1 MPYMQRGNA
10 QIYYEDVGRG
20 EPVITTHGVVE
31 NADYWSVAGVTQM
44 LRDRYRVISM
54 DMRAH
59 GYTVVHGEPK
69 GFDVNT
75 MADDI
80 GALADHLGLDK
91 FHLLTHATGGMVGMR
106 YAMYHS
112 DRLITHLS
120 TDTGSATRP
129 TIEGIEVPA
138 GDEFTEGW
146 ALALETVTDE
156 QAAAEMRA
164 NPFPWLIGIA
174 QSPDAERMFGLVE
187 QMGKRTDR
195 KGVAPFMRTFFDDT
209 DPHVD
214 LLRQMKCPTLV
225 LLGELDIVFIQAS
238 ELSAREISDARHVIM
253 KGLGHMTAIED
264 PEGLV
269 RELYDF
275 LDCVRETGHANR

>member
-10 QIYYEDVGRG
+10 HIYYEDVGRG
-20 EPVITTHGVVE
+20 EPIITTHGVVE
-31 NADYWSVAGVTQM
+31 NADYWSLPGVTQM

-59 GYTVVHGEPK
+59 GYTVVDGEPQ
-69 GFDVNT
+69 GFDVDT
-75 MADDI
+75 IADDI
-80 GALADHLGLDK
+80 SALAEHLGLDR

-106 YAMYHS
+106 YAMYQS

-120 TDTGSATRP
+120 TDTGSATIP
-129 TIEGIEVPA
+129 SVEGIDPGA
-138 GDEFTEGW
+138 GSEFTETW
-146 ALALETVTDE
+146 AVALESATDE
-156 QAAAEMRA
+156 QAAADMRA

-174 QSPDAERMFGLVE
+174 RSPEAERMYGLLE
-187 QMGKRTDR
+187 RMGKRTNR
-195 KGVAPFMRTFFDDT
+195 KAVAPFIRTFFTDP

-214 LLRQMKCPTLV
+214 LLRAMKCPTLV
-225 LLGELDIVFIQAS
+225 LLGELDVVFVQPS
-238 ELSAREISDARHVIM
+238 EISAREIPDVRHVVM

-275 LDCVRETGHANR
+275 LDCVRETGCANR

>member
-1 MPYMQRGNA
+1 MPYMERGNTH
-10 QIYYEDVGRG
+10 IYYEDVGRG
-20 EPVITTHGVVE
+20 EPIITTHGVVE
-31 NADYWSVAGVTQM
+31 NADYWSLPGVTQM

-59 GYTVVHGEPK
+59 GYTIVDGDPR
-69 GFDVNT
+69 GFDVDT

-106 YAMYHS
+106 YAMSHS

-120 TDTGSATRP
+120 TDTGSATQP
-129 TIEGIEVPA
+129 TVEGMDPA
-138 GDEFTEGW
+138 ASRQATDEW
-146 ALALETVTDE
+146 ALALETTTDE
-156 QAAAEMRA
+156 QAAADMRA

-174 QSPDAERMFGLVE
+174 QSPDAERMYGLLE
-187 QMGKRTDR
+187 QMGTRTNR
-195 KGVAPFMRTFFDDT
+195 KTVAQFLRTFFDDP
-209 DPHVD
+209 DPRID

-225 LLGELDIVFIQAS
+225 LLGELDVVFIQPS
-238 ELSAREISDARHVIM
+238 EISAREIPDVRHVVM
-253 KGLGHMTAIED
+253 KGRGHMTAIED

-269 RELYDF
+269 RELHDF
-275 LDCVRETGHANR
+275 LDCVRETGHANY